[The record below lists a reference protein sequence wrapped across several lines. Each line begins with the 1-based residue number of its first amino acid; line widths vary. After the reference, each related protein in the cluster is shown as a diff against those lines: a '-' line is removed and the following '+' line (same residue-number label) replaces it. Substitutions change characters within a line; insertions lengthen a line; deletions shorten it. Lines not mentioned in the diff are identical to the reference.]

1 MRYIAF
7 FMASRMP
14 HVRPSL
20 VVLLLALFAPPVTRV
35 HAQDVTEVTLK
46 SAFLFNF
53 ARFTEWPVEA
63 LPADLPI
70 SVCVIG
76 DRNIADSFT
85 RTVEGKQ
92 LLGRPI
98 AATFVGAFAP
108 LPTCH
113 VLYISGIDDR
123 RLAEVVA
130 TVRNSPV
137 LTVSD
142 TDAFAKRGGIVQIFV
157 EGGKLKFRINARSAR
172 RARLA
177 LSSRLLALAEVIDD
191 DVAWLA
197 TEPVSKI
204 QTDADA
210 ALVSQ
215 KPEVASQDR
224 ARRSAAW
231 GRH

>member
-7 FMASRMP
+7 FMTSRMS
-14 HVRPSL
+14 HVRPYL
-20 VVLLLALFAPPVTRV
+20 VVSLLALCAPVTRV

-46 SAFLFNF
+46 GAFLFNF
-53 ARFTEWPVEA
+53 ARFTEWPADA
-63 LPADLPI
+63 LPADSPI

-76 DRNIADSFT
+76 DRNVADSFT
-85 RTVEGKQ
+85 RTVERKQ

-98 AATFVGAFAP
+98 TVMFVATDAP

-123 RLAEVVA
+123 RLAEIVA
-130 TVRNSPV
+130 TVRDSPV

-142 TDAFAKRGGIVQIFV
+142 TDGFVKRGGIVEIFV

-172 RARLA
+172 RSRLA
-177 LSSRLLALAEVIDD
+177 LSSRLLALAEVVDD

-204 QTDADA
+204 PTDADA
-210 ALVSQ
+210 SLVSQ
-215 KPEVASQDR
+215 NSEVPSLDR
-224 ARRSAAW
+224 ARRSAAR